1 MIVKEIITREDGV
14 SLMRT
19 YSDEKRYIRKVN
31 TTEVY
36 NEAVDI
42 YPSEYEYEETDKVI
56 QDIED

>member
-1 MIVKEIITREDGV
+1 MIVKEILTREDGV
-14 SLMRT
+14 SLMST

-36 NEAVDI
+36 TEAVDI
-42 YPSEYEYEETDKVI
+42 YPSEYEYEEADEVI